1 MNLRQP
7 FEQFIAR
14 KLRQLPAP
22 DADASWQQMKRLLD
36 EDGDR
41 GAGGKRPPGNGQ
53 WWRIGMIA
61 FVLLCSA
68 WLFVEKSGKPNLAV
82 AKNNPSASPQAG
94 ANNNSNHS
102 DNRQTSTI
110 DKNTT
115 LPVSQEN
122 NNNNT
127 ASVAAATG
135 KTIPQ
140 QNTGAVVAVKENSS
154 IAASGTNAAPVTSDT
169 KNSGALTITTASGSK
184 NSLNKKRAVLNTAPA
199 AENNMPEESATVS
212 VTRSTTNIL
221 SADRK
226 KNTPQF
232 SLAPAGHQHN
242 SAKLPASKP
251 GAGTI
256 NNNEGIAAAA
266 GDEAVA
272 TRKNNKASGLKTTP
286 SKLTGRGRSGKN
298 NSYTTQDNNSE
309 LIAANQ
315 LVSTR
320 NKTWFERLTALKTDP
335 APSPSFDAALA
346 AGDSMASERETS
358 QLLNTE
364 TKKAI
369 ARAQRDKAFE
379 AADRKERKQLHLN
392 LSNLF
397 KPFSLHLDTDPWW
410 AAGLSL
416 NSGVSLNAQ
425 NQFNYNVNAK
435 KGVLLDYI
443 PSPYLQFHLN
453 NYVYVQTE
461 LNLITPQ
468 YTPQLLIYR
477 NNSDITAQ
485 SGMSQQK
492 SIYIQKMYYFNW
504 PVSLHY
510 SPISNLYFSG
520 GLQFSSFQ
528 SGLAS
533 IEEKQYNTLA
543 GVDHPTNTYT
553 NTLKFKDDSIA
564 AKIAPNEWR
573 WQVGAEYYWNRFS
586 VGLRYNQSFKNAI
599 NTTVSSALPPT
610 VSRNQS
616 MFLFIRYNLFES
628 RRQQTI
634 PKNQ

>member
-1 MNLRQP
+1 
-7 FEQFIAR
+7 
-14 KLRQLPAP
+14 
-22 DADASWQQMKRLLD
+22 MKRLLD
-36 EDGDR
+36 EDEDR
-41 GAGGKRPPGNGQ
+41 GGGGKRPPGNGH

-61 FVLLCSA
+61 FVLLCST
-68 WLFVEKSGKPNLAV
+68 WLFVEKSGQPNLGLS
-82 AKNNPSASPQAG
+82 KNNPSASPQADV
-94 ANNNSNHS
+94 NKHTDNSNKL
-102 DNRQTSTI
+102 QTSTI
-110 DKNTT
+110 DNNTT
-115 LPVSQEN
+115 LPDSKEN
-122 NNNNT
+122 NSNT
-127 ASVAAATG
+127 ASTDAVAINTLTAQSSTDLAAGKENRSPAAASDVT
-135 KTIPQ
+135 
-140 QNTGAVVAVKENSS
+140 
-154 IAASGTNAAPVTSDT
+154 ASSDT
-169 KNSGALTITTASGSK
+169 KSKGALTTTTAAGSK
-184 NSLNKKRAVLNTAPA
+184 PGYDK
-199 AENNMPEESATVS
+199 
-212 VTRSTTNIL
+212 
-221 SADRK
+221 
-226 KNTPQF
+226 
-232 SLAPAGHQHN
+232 
-242 SAKLPASKP
+242 KLPAVN
-251 GAGTI
+251 T
-256 NNNEGIAAAA
+256 AAA
-266 GDEAVA
+266 GNNNRSEEPNSLLPKNLLAGNKKKNETHFSLSPGGNQHSSTKPPLAKSGTGTENDSETIAPSSEDNSA
-272 TRKNNKASGLKTTP
+272 AIAKRKKTGILQTTP
-286 SKLTGRGRSGKN
+286 SKKSGKNYRGKN
-298 NSYTTQDNNSE
+298 NSYTGSDNNNE
-309 LIAANQ
+309 FIAANQ
-315 LVSTR
+315 LVAAR
-320 NKTWFERLTALKTDP
+320 QKTWFERLNELKTNP
-335 APSPSFDAALA
+335 ELPSFDAALA
-346 AGDSMASERETS
+346 AGDSMTTERETS

-364 TKKAI
+364 TKKAV
-369 ARAQRDKAFE
+369 ARAQRDQAFE

-416 NSGVSLNAQ
+416 NNGVTLNAQ
-425 NQFNYNVNAK
+425 NRFNYNVNGK

-453 NYVYVQTE
+453 NYVYLQTE

-477 NNSDITAQ
+477 NNAEITAQ
-485 SGMSQQK
+485 AGMSQQK

-510 SPISNLYFSG
+510 SPVSNLYFSG
-520 GLQFSSFQ
+520 GIQFSSFQ

-543 GVDHPTNTYT
+543 GIDHPTNTYT

-599 NTTVSSALPPT
+599 NTTVSTALPPT

-628 RRQQTI
+628 RRQNTL

>member
-7 FEQFIAR
+7 FEQFIAG

-36 EDGDR
+36 EDEER
-41 GAGGKRPPGNGQ
+41 GGGGKRPPGNGQ

-68 WLFVEKSGKPNLAV
+68 WLYLEKSGKPNLALST
-82 AKNNPSASPQAG
+82 NHPSALPQAV
-94 ANNNSNHS
+94 ANNNNSVTP
-102 DNRQTSTI
+102 QTRTI
-110 DKNTT
+110 DKNAT
-115 LPVSQEN
+115 LSVSKEN
-122 NNNNT
+122 NNNSQT
-127 ASVAAATG
+127 VSVDAASDKALQ
-135 KTIPQ
+135 PQ
-140 QNTGAVVAVKENSS
+140 HTETVIADNENKPGNITST
-154 IAASGTNAAPVTSDT
+154 IAAPLTRDT
-169 KNSGALTITTASGSK
+169 KNAGTLVTTTASGSK
-184 NSLNKKRAVLNTAPA
+184 ISGNKIQANENTAATGNNNAPEKSVAVSAVPLTTKTPA
-199 AENNMPEESATVS
+199 EKNN
-212 VTRSTTNIL
+212 TTH
-221 SADRK
+221 
-226 KNTPQF
+226 F
-232 SLAPAGHQHN
+232 SLTPAGRQRITTKQ
-242 SAKLPASKP
+242 SVS
-251 GAGTI
+251 TSR
-256 NNNEGIAAAA
+256 A
-266 GDEAVA
+266 GDE
-272 TRKNNKASGLKTTP
+272 NNSESIAPASGDYSAASTKNKKTGSLKTALLTP
-286 SKLTGRGRSGKN
+286 TGSRRWGKN
-298 NSYTTQDNNSE
+298 NSYATQDISDE
-309 LIAANQ
+309 LSATSQ
-315 LVSTR
+315 PLTDR
-320 NKTWFERLTALKTDP
+320 QKTWFQRLAELKTTP
-335 APSPSFDAALA
+335 ELPSFDAALA
-346 AGDSMASERETS
+346 AGDSMATRRETS
-358 QLLNTE
+358 QLLNAE
-364 TKKAI
+364 TKKAV

-379 AADRKERKQLHLN
+379 AADRIERKQLHLN

-416 NSGVSLNAQ
+416 NNGVSLNSQ
-425 NQFNYNVNAK
+425 NRFNYNVNAK

-453 NYVYVQTE
+453 NYVYLQTE

-477 NNSDITAQ
+477 NNSEITAQ
-485 SGMSQQK
+485 SGISRQK

-543 GVDHPTNTYT
+543 GVDHATNTFT

-586 VGLRYNQSFKNAI
+586 VGLRYNQSFRNAI
-599 NTTVSSALPPT
+599 NTTVSPLLPPT

-628 RRQQTI
+628 RRQNTI

>member
-7 FEQFIAR
+7 FEQSIAR

-36 EDGDR
+36 ENEDR
-41 GAGGKRPPGNGQ
+41 GGGGKRPPGNGQ

-68 WLFVEKSGKPNLAV
+68 WLFIEKNGQQDHLAEV
-82 AKNNPSASPQAG
+82 KRPSPASPQTG
-94 ANNNSNHS
+94 TNNNSNNS
-102 DNRQTSTI
+102 DNHQTGTI
-110 DKNTT
+110 DNNTT
-115 LPVSQEN
+115 LTVKKEKNTIGNGLQAEAAANNLPVHNSSTAAAGTEN
-122 NNNNT
+122 NPL
-127 ASVAAATG
+127 AAT
-135 KTIPQ
+135 
-140 QNTGAVVAVKENSS
+140 E
-154 IAASGTNAAPVTSDT
+154 TNAVPVNLTV
-169 KNSGALTITTASGSK
+169 KGSGVSASTIASGSK
-184 NSLNKKRAVLNTAPA
+184 NGYNKQSAAAHTAVA
-199 AENNMPEESATVS
+199 AADKPGTLSATS
-212 VTRSTTNIL
+212 STNNVALADKKTN
-221 SADRK
+221 SSR
-226 KNTPQF
+226 F
-232 SLAPAGHQHN
+232 SLSPAGRQQQN
-242 SAKLPASKP
+242 RIKLY
-251 GAGTI
+251 G
-256 NNNEGIAAAA
+256 NNAAA
-266 GDEAVA
+266 GKEISNEAANAA
-272 TRKNNKASGLKTTP
+272 THYTAVNSRNKKTDKLRNPLLKTAAQT
-286 SKLTGRGRSGKN
+286 SAGKDIT
-298 NSYTTQDNNSE
+298 STQQDNSSA
-309 LIAANQ
+309 LIVANQ
-315 LVSTR
+315 PVSQKQ
-320 NKTWFERLTALKTDP
+320 KTWFERLSALKTNP
-335 APSPSFDAALA
+335 ETPSFDAALA
-346 AGDSMASERETS
+346 AGDSMATERETS
-358 QLLNTE
+358 HLLNTE
-364 TKKAI
+364 TRKAV
-369 ARAQRDKAFE
+369 ARAQRDQAFE

-397 KPFSLHLDTDPWW
+397 KPFSLQLDTDPWW

-416 NSGVSLNAQ
+416 NSGVSLNSQ
-425 NQFNYNVNAK
+425 NRFNYNVNAK

-477 NNSDITAQ
+477 SNSEIAAQ
-485 SGMSQQK
+485 AGMSQQK

-504 PVSLHY
+504 PLSLHY

-520 GLQFSSFQ
+520 GIQFSSFQ

-533 IEEKQYNTLA
+533 IEEKQYNTLTGA
-543 GVDHPTNTYT
+543 DHPSSVYT

-599 NTTVSSALPPT
+599 NTTVSPLLPPT

-616 MFLFIRYNLFES
+616 MFLFVRYNLFES
-628 RRQQTI
+628 RRQNTL